1 MMTREE
7 YMLQKQEIDEL
18 MKQTRI
24 AEKKETAAVNEDYDL
39 RLRDLSDA
47 YRRQRQALFEER
59 DAKRLQIEGR
69 YKDERRA
76 LWVKDCELVNQWR
89 SQLNI
94 DEITPPPLA
103 EGSSLT
109 RKEVRYEG
117 FWKIIRIRCARSKG

>member
-24 AEKKETAAVNEDYDL
+24 AEKKETAAVNDDYDL
-39 RLRDLSDA
+39 RLRDLGDA
-47 YRRQRQALFEER
+47 YRRQRQALFGER
-59 DAKRLQIEGR
+59 DQQRLQIENR

-76 LWVKDCELVNQWR
+76 LWVKDCELVARWR

-94 DEITPPPLA
+94 GEITPPTGGGQQLN
-103 EGSSLT
+103 E
-109 RKEVRYEG
+109 
-117 FWKIIRIRCARSKG
+117 KGGAL

>member
-18 MKQTRI
+18 MKKTRI
-24 AEKKETAAVNEDYDL
+24 AEHTEVAALNEDYEL
-39 RLRDLSDA
+39 RLHDLADA

-76 LWVKDCELVNQWR
+76 LWVKDCELVARWR

-94 DEITPPPLA
+94 GEIGLPAMDE
-103 EGSSLT
+103 SVMM
-109 RKEVRYEG
+109 RKEV
-117 FWKIIRIRCARSKG
+117 

>member
-18 MKQTRI
+18 MKQTRT
-24 AEKKETAAVNEDYDL
+24 AEKRETAAVNEDYDL

-89 SQLNI
+89 QQLVNG
-94 DEITPPPLA
+94 EVTPPHWRRA
-103 EGSSLT
+103 
-109 RKEVRYEG
+109 
-117 FWKIIRIRCARSKG
+117 AA

>member
-24 AEKKETAAVNEDYDL
+24 AEKRETAAVNDEYEL
-39 RLRDLSDA
+39 RLQDLADA

-59 DAKRLQIEGR
+59 DAKRLQIGGR

-76 LWVKDCELVNQWR
+76 LWVKDCELVSQWR

-94 DEITPPPLA
+94 GEITPPPLA
-103 EGSSLT
+103 EDSSLT
-109 RKEVRYEG
+109 RKEV
-117 FWKIIRIRCARSKG
+117 

>member
-47 YRRQRQALFEER
+47 YRRQRPDQAEQGPAQDRVDRANGAQGDGGVGAR
-59 DAKRLQIEGR
+59 DQQEDAAMVQHL
-69 YKDERRA
+69 
-76 LWVKDCELVNQWR
+76 
-89 SQLNI
+89 
-94 DEITPPPLA
+94 
-103 EGSSLT
+103 
-109 RKEVRYEG
+109 
-117 FWKIIRIRCARSKG
+117 